1 MPIILRPTR
10 GGEASYPNQDRSI
23 AIAKE
28 RDADLLFLYVAN
40 ARFLDHFASAILVD
54 VETELEGMGEFL
66 LCMAQERAEQAG
78 VHAETVVLRGEFREA
93 LEEVIREHDEISTLV
108 VGTAAGETGVTSPGY
123 LEDLIKWV
131 LNEFGIEVIVVH
143 DGEIAEQHVPE

>member
-28 RDADLLFLYVAN
+28 RGASLLFLYVAN
-40 ARFLDHFASAILVD
+40 VRFLDSFASPLLVD

-93 LEEVIREHDEISTLV
+93 LEEVIRKHEEINTLV
-108 VGTAAGETGVTSPGY
+108 IGTSAGETGVTPPGY
-123 LEDLIKWV
+123 LEDLIQWV
-131 LNEFGIEVIVVH
+131 LDEFGIEVVVVH
-143 DGEIAEQHVPE
+143 EGEIVEQHVP